1 MKISRLTP
9 VRGTQDCANASLDV
23 PAHRTSP
30 AIATHPLYQQWAEVA
45 ATVPV
50 SPHCHTMAKPSGS
63 VCNLDCTYCF
73 YLEKEKLYPERQKNW
88 RMDDATLTRYI
99 HQHID
104 AQQGAEV
111 VFAWQGGEPTLLGT
125 AFYRRAFALQQA
137 YADQR
142 FHATGQRKQI
152 INTFQTNGVLIDD
165 EWAQLFAEHQVL
177 VGISIDG
184 PRELH
189 DHYRVKRNGQ
199 PSFDLVMRGI
209 AALHRHRVRFNTLT
223 VVNDVNGDQPEAVYE
238 FLVSI
243 GSDFLQFI
251 PLVERVQTEGTDQ
264 DTEHDEA
271 LRLVL
276 PDDPKASVTP
286 WSVGPAQ
293 FGDFLN
299 RVFDIWV
306 TRDVGKVFVQLFDS
320 ALATQLGYP
329 ATLCSHAPRCGSNF
343 ALEANGDVYVCDHYV
358 YPAHYLGNIHHT
370 TLNAIKAGLP
380 NRAFGVAKQLSLSQQ
395 CRQCAWLH
403 ACQGGCPKHRF
414 VFDRNNENPLHYLCP
429 SYHQFFSHTAPKI
442 REMAGFLLRGKP
454 ANLVMNSALITN

>member
-1 MKISRLTP
+1 MNTSHLF
-9 VRGTQDCANASLDV
+9 
-23 PAHRTSP
+23 SP
-30 AIATHPLYQQWAEVA
+30 AIATHPLYQQWADA
-45 ATVPV
+45 AAQLPV
-50 SPHCHTMAKPSGS
+50 SPHCYTMAKPSGS

-88 RMDDATLTRYI
+88 RMSDETLTQYV
-99 HQHID
+99 QQQID
-104 AQQGAEV
+104 AQQGPDV
-111 VFAWQGGEPTLLGT
+111 VFAWQGGEPTLLGI
-125 AFYRRAFALQQA
+125 AFYRHAFALQNA
-137 YADQR
+137 YVETVYQ
-142 FHATGQRKQI
+142 ATGQRKQI
-152 INTFQTNGVLIDD
+152 TNTFQTNGVLIDD

-184 PRELH
+184 PQALH

-209 AALHRHRVRFNTLT
+209 TVLRRHGVRFNTLT
-223 VVNDVNGDQPEAVYE
+223 VVNDVNGEQPEAVYD

-251 PLVERVQTEGTDQ
+251 PLVERSAMDMHTEKGVNT
-264 DTEHDEA
+264 A
-271 LRLVL
+271 LNLVL

-299 RVFDIWV
+299 RVFDVWV

-320 ALATQLGYP
+320 ALASQLGYP
-329 ATLCSHAPRCGSNF
+329 ATLCSHAARCGSNF

-358 YPAHYLGNIHHT
+358 YPEHFLGNIHHT
-370 TLNAIKAGLP
+370 TLDAIKHSVP
-380 NRAFGVAKQLSLSQQ
+380 NRAFGLAKQQTLSAQ

-414 VFDRNNENPLHYLCP
+414 VFGSNNESPLHYLCP
-429 SYHQFFSHTAPKI
+429 SYHDFFTHSAPKI
-442 REMAGFLLRGKP
+442 REMAGLLLRGKP
-454 ANLVMNSALITN
+454 ASLVMNSALITN